1 MTHTQETVTRRGNE
15 PLERIISES
24 ALSHKRLA
32 HRVNELSHRDGIASQ
47 YTHTSV
53 ANWCRRGMVPKW
65 PTPQYICL
73 ALSEALG
80 RPLTVRDIG
89 MQDADAP
96 EMRRAG
102 LEFARSQG
110 DALDEAAHY
119 WSAVNR
125 RQFLTQQAFAVSA
138 FATPV
143 TRWLVDPVE
152 KTQARSSGLA
162 VGRGH
167 IAELQ
172 EAADAARVW
181 DSRYGGA
188 GWKSKSL
195 SEYLYERVAPLLKGS
210 YSEPVGKDLFRVT
223 AELAR
228 LAGWTAFDAGQQHA
242 AQRHFIQALRLARA
256 GGDAELGSY
265 ILSTMAM
272 QALMCGFTS
281 EAIDMAQGAFQRDR
295 RLEPRVAGFAK
306 LIEARAHARAKD
318 PAAASSC
325 LAHAERLQERG
336 ADGAGPAWIGF
347 FTQSRIITDAAEV
360 FRDLENPRATFAWH
374 TMGGMPGSEFIR
386 SRAVRLSVLA
396 SAHAQNGDLGQ
407 SLHMGRQSLEIFTR
421 LGSVRGMDY
430 LQVYSRSL
438 ARWRREPQVRDFMT
452 DVGTARRALTA

>member
-1 MTHTQETVTRRGNE
+1 M
-15 PLERIISES
+15 
-24 ALSHKRLA
+24 
-32 HRVNELSHRDGIASQ
+32 NELSRRDGIANQ

-65 PTPQYICL
+65 PTPQFICV

-80 RPLTVRDIG
+80 RPLTVLDIG
-89 MQDADAP
+89 MQDADASKAK
-96 EMRRAG
+96 RTG
-102 LEFARSQG
+102 LEFARSQS
-110 DALDEAAHY
+110 DALDQAAHY

-152 KTQARSSGLA
+152 KTQARSGGLS

-172 EAADAARVW
+172 EAANAARVW

-195 SEYLYERVAPLLKGS
+195 SEYLYERATPLLKGS
-210 YSEPVGKDLFRVT
+210 YSESVGRGLFRVT

-228 LAGWTAFDAGQQHA
+228 LAGWTAFDAGQQQA

-272 QALMCGFTS
+272 QALMCGFAS
-281 EAIDMAQGAFQRDR
+281 EAIDMTQGAFQRGR

-306 LIEARAHARAKD
+306 LIESRAHARAKD
-318 PAAASSC
+318 PSAASSC
-325 LAHAERLQERG
+325 LAHAERLQDRG
-336 ADGAGPAWIGF
+336 EDGEGPAWIGF
-347 FTQSRIITDAAEV
+347 FTRSRIITDAAEV

-374 TMGGMPGSEFIR
+374 TMGGMPGSDFIR
-386 SRAVRLSVLA
+386 SRGVHLSVLA

-421 LGSVRGMDY
+421 LGSVRGMEY
-430 LQVYSRSL
+430 LQVYSKSL
-438 ARWRREPQVRDFMT
+438 SRWRREPQVIDFMAQAGKT
-452 DVGTARRALTA
+452 RRSLAT